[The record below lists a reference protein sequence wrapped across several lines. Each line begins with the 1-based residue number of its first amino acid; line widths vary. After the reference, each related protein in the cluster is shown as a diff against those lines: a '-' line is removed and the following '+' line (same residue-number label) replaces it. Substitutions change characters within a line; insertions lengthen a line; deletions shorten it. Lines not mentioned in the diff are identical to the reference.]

1 MTDRI
6 THPGM
11 FEGQMAYMPE
21 AYAQYMDGFCQDD
34 GDVITVEI
42 DWEGAKREV
51 SFVVTDQGFV
61 EEV

>member
-1 MTDRI
+1 
-6 THPGM
+6 M